1 MQNFEFDVTGQIN
14 DSGTLRYGIREAIQN
29 KHQGIWDLDHVGM
42 QKDGILVSS
51 IMYNPLYIY
60 YIHNK
65 NNNERIQQSAPHK
78 IMRHPQRLLRLG
90 GHCSTGTMHH
100 DCCWSVPSFRI
111 LLLLLLA
118 LLLQWQD
125 PNSNNKNTHGVVQ
138 SFQPVLLSISLGPF
152 HHQKSFQRT
161 STQNHWVTAR
171 NTVDYHDER
180 NTNHDDGEDEDDY
193 LDMMEDSQLV
203 KYNNYENDDEDE
215 DMDFDDEDDFL
226 EDDFEFEMPPL
237 PDFLDSSSLA
247 YDDDD
252 PNVFDPKKPRP
263 VEDIITIVANRR
275 QTLSPPQ
282 PQPPIELNNNNNN
295 KMSNNIAAL
304 PKVNRHETS
313 KAWKKDDPEWKFFDT
328 ARMHVQGGDG
338 GTGCVAF
345 RREKGEARGGP
356 NGGRGGRGGSIYL
369 IGDATLNTLMPI
381 RQKVHQ
387 RAPSG
392 KNGTGKNRDG
402 NFAPDIYVPVPV
414 GTVVRDLQ
422 TQKLAGEIREN
433 GQVLLVA
440 KGGRGGRGNAAFM
453 TARRTAPKLAE
464 RGEPGTAR
472 WLSIELK
479 LVADV
484 GFLGKPN
491 AGKST
496 LLAAASAARPKIADY
511 PFTTIVPNLGVCD
524 LGDGAGLVLCDIPGL
539 IEGAASGAG
548 MGGAFLRHVQRCKV
562 LLHVVDGTS
571 DDPVGDFRTINKE
584 LKDYDEFLSNK
595 PQVVVLNKMDVPE
608 VAERADELIEQLKQ
622 EAGHTRVLSIS
633 AATTLRV
640 KELMSRLRKFVN
652 AQPISDIPLP
662 PEIDISKAGLDYDS
676 DDFSIQSD
684 PSYPGQWRVKG
695 QYIEQIARMTHW
707 EYPEAVERFG
717 RQLQALGIAAELSR
731 RGASDG
737 DLIMIDE
744 FDFDFSPGLTNVY
757 IPTELL
763 DKEELFQKKQQAQ
776 NDESDDTEPIW
787 RPYRDGGYMDVDTEE
802 LVGFGE
808 MDDWDLLEDDED
820 FDENG
825 KFIFNDDEIWTS

>member
-1 MQNFEFDVTGQIN
+1 MMRLQQQQQQPHSLHCN
-14 DSGTLRYGIREAIQN
+14 N
-29 KHQGIWDLDHVGM
+29 KCRRQF
-42 QKDGILVSS
+42 IL
-51 IMYNPLYIY
+51 PLSLLILLVVCDT
-60 YIHNK
+60 
-65 NNNERIQQSAPHK
+65 NNNQQ
-78 IMRHPQRLLRLG
+78 Q
-90 GHCSTGTMHH
+90 
-100 DCCWSVPSFRI
+100 
-111 LLLLLLA
+111 LLL
-118 LLLQWQD
+118 
-125 PNSNNKNTHGVVQ
+125 PYKNPVVQ
-138 SFQPVLLSISLGPF
+138 GFQIVSLPTTKRSVRTTGYSISYTQPRLVVARNEKTNVD
-152 HHQKSFQRT
+152 HDEHTT
-161 STQNHWVTAR
+161 STTTDNE
-171 NTVDYHDER
+171 Y
-180 NTNHDDGEDEDDY
+180 DDDDDMDY
-193 LDMMEDSQLV
+193 LDMDDSQLV
-203 KYNNYENDDEDE
+203 MFQNDDDEED
-215 DMDFDDEDDFL
+215 DDDDDFL
-226 EDDFEFEMPPL
+226 DDDFEFDMPLNDFDASLL
-237 PDFLDSSSLA
+237 PSLE
-247 YDDDD
+247 YEDDD
-252 PNVFDPKKPRP
+252 PDVFDPRKPRP
-263 VEDIITIVANRR
+263 VSEILSNGVKMPSPPVQQQQQQIERSNVANNNVA
-275 QTLSPPQ
+275 TLPKS
-282 PQPPIELNNNNNN
+282 NNNNN
-295 KMSNNIAAL
+295 K
-304 PKVNRHETS
+304 S
-313 KAWKKDDPEWKFFDT
+313 KALKKDDPEWKFFDT

-369 IGDATLNTLMPI
+369 IGDPTMNTLMPI

-387 RAPSG
+387 RAQSG

-402 NFAPDIYVPVPV
+402 NYAPDIYVPVPI
-414 GTVVRDLQ
+414 GTVIRDLQ
-422 TQKLAGEIREN
+422 TQKLAGEIRNDGET
-433 GQVLLVA
+433 LLVA

-584 LKDYDEFLSNK
+584 LKEYDEFLSNK
-595 PQVVVLNKMDVPE
+595 PQVVILNKMDVPE
-608 VAERADELIEQLKQ
+608 VAERADDIIAQLKE

-662 PEIDISKAGLDYDS
+662 PEIDLSKAGLDYDS

-717 RQLQALGIAAELSR
+717 RQLHALGIAAELTR
-731 RGASDG
+731 RGAADG

-744 FDFDFSPGLTNVY
+744 FDFDFSPGLTNIY
-757 IPTELL
+757 IPTDLL
-763 DKEELFQKKQQAQ
+763 EKDELFQKKRQAE
-776 NDESDDTEPIW
+776 NDDTDDSEPIW

-808 MDDWDLLEDDED
+808 VDEWDLLEDDED

-825 KFIFNDDEIWTS
+825 NFIYNDDEIWTA